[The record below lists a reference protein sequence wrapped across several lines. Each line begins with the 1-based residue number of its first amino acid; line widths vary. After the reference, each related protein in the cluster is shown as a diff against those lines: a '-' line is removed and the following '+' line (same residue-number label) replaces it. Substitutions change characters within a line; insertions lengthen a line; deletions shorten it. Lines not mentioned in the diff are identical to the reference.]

1 MTQYADADEL
11 LAMYTF
17 DNDDELKDLNERGHV
32 PLPVIRENIK
42 ECIVPD
48 VEKKLREYDVL
59 AGVLY
64 MMGKTSSVVTEP
76 ELKELVTGLTG
87 KGEEFY
93 RAVDDFIANECK
105 KRGDA

>member
-17 DNDDELKDLNERGHV
+17 DNDDELSELNERGHV

-42 ECIVPD
+42 DCIVPD

-59 AGVLY
+59 VGVIY
-64 MMGKTSSVVTEP
+64 MMGKATNVMPEA
-76 ELKELVTGLTG
+76 ELKKLITERTGV
-87 KGEEFY
+87 GEEFY
-93 RAVDDFIANECK
+93 KAVDDFIANECK
-105 KRGDA
+105 GDA